1 MRVPRARGGR
11 ISKVDYEALA
21 AFRYALRRFLRFTDE
36 GARAA
41 GLTPQ
46 QHQLLLAIK
55 GRPGRAWTSV
65 GELAEALQLRHHTA
79 VGLVDRCEESRL
91 IRRVVDPSDRRLV
104 RVLLTPRGEGI
115 LERLSSRNR
124 AELDT
129 LRRALR
135 LPRLDAPGD
144 ERAGP
149 ATAARPR
156 GRPE

>member
-1 MRVPRARGGR
+1 KA
-11 ISKVDYEALA
+11 DYETLA
-21 AFRYALRRFLRFTDE
+21 AFRYALRRFLRFTEE

-55 GRPGRAWTSV
+55 GRPGRSWTSI

-104 RVLLTPRGEGI
+104 RVLLTPRGERI

-124 AELDT
+124 RELET

-135 LPRLDAPGD
+135 PASLHDAGA
-144 ERAGP
+144 AGRI
-149 ATAARPR
+149 TAA
-156 GRPE
+156 GRRSSR